1 MKLPPGFIDFN
12 KQLLGGEI
20 GALAGTPL
28 FPLVAARFTR
38 DPALLSFAAV
48 VGGLLAGSAVW
59 LVVKVHDEHRNGKA
73 TVRGLA
79 GQIAWFTP
87 AAFVLGLLVYQ
98 PTLFLLGRHLIRRG
112 DPLVVAVLLS
122 QALAFVLFR
131 AAMNLYRLVLHRTG
145 AARI

>member
-1 MKLPPGFIDFN
+1 MKPPSGFVDFN

-28 FPLVAARFTR
+28 FPLVIARFTR

-59 LVVKVHDEHRNGKA
+59 LVVKVRDEHWNGKA
-73 TVRGLA
+73 TIRSLA
-79 GQIAWFTP
+79 GQVAWFTP
-87 AAFVLGLLVYQ
+87 AAFLLGVLVYQ

-112 DPLVVAVLLS
+112 NPLVVAVLAS
-122 QALAFVLFR
+122 QALAFALFL

>member
-1 MKLPPGFIDFN
+1 MKPPSGFVDFN

-28 FPLVAARFTR
+28 FPLVAAHFTR
-38 DPALLSFAAV
+38 DPALLSFSAL

-59 LVVKVHDEHRNGKA
+59 LVVKVRDEHRSGGA
-73 TVRGLA
+73 TVRRLA

-87 AAFVLGLLVYQ
+87 AALILGLLVYQ

-122 QALAFVLFR
+122 QALAFALFL
-131 AAMNLYRLVLHRTG
+131 AAMNVYRLVLHRTG

>member
-1 MKLPPGFIDFN
+1 MKPPSGFVDFN
-12 KQLLGGEI
+12 KQLLGGEM

-28 FPLVAARFTR
+28 FPLVIARFTR

-59 LVVKVHDEHRNGKA
+59 LVVKVRDELRHGKA
-73 TVRGLA
+73 TVRRLA

-87 AAFVLGLLVYQ
+87 AALILGLLVYQ

-122 QALAFVLFR
+122 QALAFALFL
-131 AAMNLYRLVLHRTG
+131 AAMNVYRLVLHRTG